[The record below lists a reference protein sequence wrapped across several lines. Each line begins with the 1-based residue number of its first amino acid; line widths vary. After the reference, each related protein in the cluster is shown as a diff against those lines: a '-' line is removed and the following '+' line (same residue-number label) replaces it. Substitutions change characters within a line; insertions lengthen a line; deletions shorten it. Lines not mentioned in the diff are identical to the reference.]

1 MPKIKKKRKKKS
13 PIKKKIKKVKRFK
26 KIKLEQKEEKELI
39 YKTKKDWVSK
49 ALVNKS
55 QYEKNI
61 KHPYLTMMVF
71 GKKKEKGLL
80 GSSRILKSKMLNTV
94 NQMLGLN
101 GFMMVR

>member
-1 MPKIKKKRKKKS
+1 MK
-13 PIKKKIKKVKRFK
+13 
-26 KIKLEQKEEKELI
+26 
-39 YKTKKDWVSK
+39 
-49 ALVNKS
+49 
-55 QYEKNI
+55 KNI